1 MTAVL
6 SSLIADEF
14 SRKTNIDVIALKPY
28 DLLDAPVGTHADM
41 LICKIEDTVF
51 TFKDYYY
58 NNVELFLKIKEK
70 CKVVLVEGCKR
81 EYPHDVKLNVL
92 LVGKNLFGRLDSVA
106 KEVLECAKENGYK
119 LINVKQGYAACSCLV
134 VNENAVITSDI
145 GIYSALLKESIKALL
160 VSTESITLSGYSCG
174 FIGGSGGVFDNVL
187 YIFGDIKSHIDC
199 DRITHFLKSENCT
212 VFSILGGG
220 VYDFGGIK
228 FL

>member
-70 CKVVLVEGCKR
+70 YKVVLVEGCKR
-81 EYPHDVKLNVL
+81 GFGLRQGKRLYPDKREAGVQRL
-92 LVGKNLFGRLDSVA
+92 LLFG
-106 KEVLECAKENGYK
+106 C
-119 LINVKQGYAACSCLV
+119 
-134 VNENAVITSDI
+134 
-145 GIYSALLKESIKALL
+145 
-160 VSTESITLSGYSCG
+160 
-174 FIGGSGGVFDNVL
+174 
-187 YIFGDIKSHIDC
+187 
-199 DRITHFLKSENCT
+199 
-212 VFSILGGG
+212 
-220 VYDFGGIK
+220 
-228 FL
+228 